1 MLFLYSTV
9 VLNITFLK
17 MGFIAVQ
24 WENENSLSVVSEEK
38 VVGAVVL
45 KEVTTVDISTGT
57 NKGRVAIYKDT
68 ILEVCVSSIFL
79 EIPENS
85 QESLWRSAQSTPTAA
100 SETNALHALF

>member
-1 MLFLYSTV
+1 MLSLYLTV

-24 WENENSLSVVSEEK
+24 WDNENSLSVVSEEK

-57 NKGRVAIYKDT
+57 NKGRVATYKDT
-68 ILEVCVSSIFL
+68 ILEVCG
-79 EIPENS
+79 E
-85 QESLWRSAQSTPTAA
+85 
-100 SETNALHALF
+100 

>member
-1 MLFLYSTV
+1 
-9 VLNITFLK
+9 

-68 ILEVCVSSIFL
+68 ILKVCDTDWNGFL
-79 EIPENS
+79 YTTSFKANK
-85 QESLWRSAQSTPTAA
+85 ESCKSRKKRQTPAKSAV
-100 SETNALHALF
+100 

>member
-9 VLNITFLK
+9 VLNRTFLK

-68 ILEVCVSSIFL
+68 ILEVCG
-79 EIPENS
+79 E
-85 QESLWRSAQSTPTAA
+85 
-100 SETNALHALF
+100 